1 MKNTRT
7 VLTVALCSL
16 AVTPVALAFDDGGE
30 THIVGPAAD
39 VADAAEEEATEEE
52 EVVDE
57 GDYCGG
63 GEASPLDEADQLL
76 GDQDWRGLYREVG
89 GILRTGRA
97 DWQRAQA
104 LSYLATAQLHMGRV
118 RPAARNFEL
127 AYAVDA
133 EQVAPALRVEQAI
146 AELRNGQR
154 AAARQSAQI
163 FAEQECIAPAQ
174 WLVSACW
181 AARTVMAETSDDAV
195 DRGTQ
200 AQLAAAFLPQD
211 EERLGQVAD
220 YRMLLGDGLT
230 PPRVAAR

>member
-1 MKNTRT
+1 MKNTHT
-7 VLTVALCSL
+7 ALFTALSSL
-16 AVTPVALAFDDGGE
+16 LLTPVALAFDEGSE
-30 THIVGPAAD
+30 TTLLGPAAD
-39 VADAAEEEATEEE
+39 AADPEEEEATEEE

-76 GDQDWRGLYREVG
+76 GDQDFRGLYREVG
-89 GILRTGRA
+89 GILRAGRA

-104 LSYLATAQLHMGRV
+104 LSYLATAQLHMGRF
-118 RPAARNFEL
+118 RPAARNFQL
-127 AYAVDA
+127 AFAVDA

-154 AAARQSAQI
+154 DAARQSAQL

-181 AARTVMAETSDDAV
+181 AARTVMAETTDDAV
-195 DRGTQ
+195 DRDTQ
-200 AQLAAAFLPQD
+200 RQLAAAFLPQD

-220 YRMLLGDGLT
+220 YRALLGESLT
-230 PPRVAAR
+230 PTRVAAR